1 MATMAFNNVRKDIKI
16 YLEYS
21 NEAWNMFFD
30 SGKYTQKMGDALN
43 LSTDAVK
50 SRNYFYA
57 LRSKQ
62 IITIW
67 KNVFGDRENQLVLV
81 LGTLTVYPGVS
92 YNILGYENVTNSHSN
107 VMLGITGYFDCSITP
122 TEVAYSE
129 IYEILGACSA
139 DLPNVEKFIKTQVQI
154 ANQFNI
160 SVGMYESGSSLME
173 AQAIYDGSE
182 TAGATEKYIAG
193 KFIY

>member
-1 MATMAFNNVRKDIKI
+1 MATMAYNNVRPDIKI
-16 YLEYS
+16 NLEYS

-30 SGKYTQKMGDALN
+30 SGKYTQKMGDSMN

-67 KNVFGDRENQLVLV
+67 KNVFQERQDQLVLV
-81 LGTLTVYPGVS
+81 LGTLMVYPGVT
-92 YNILGYENVTNSHSN
+92 YNILGYENVTKSHSN
-107 VMLGITGYFDCSITP
+107 VMLGITGYFDCSISA
-122 TEVAYSE
+122 TEVSYLP
-129 IYEILGACSA
+129 IVDILDACYA
-139 DLPNVEKFIKTQVQI
+139 DLPKTEQYIKNQVEI
-154 ANQFNI
+154 AKQYNI

-173 AQAIYDGSE
+173 AQAIYTGGE
-182 TAGATEKYIAG
+182 TAGATEKYIAS
-193 KFIY
+193 KFI